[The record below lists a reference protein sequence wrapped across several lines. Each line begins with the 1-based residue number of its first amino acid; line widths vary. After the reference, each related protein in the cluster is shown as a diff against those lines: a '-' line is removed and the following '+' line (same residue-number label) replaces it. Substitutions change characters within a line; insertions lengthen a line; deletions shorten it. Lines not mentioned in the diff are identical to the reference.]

1 MVETKPPTPL
11 SRPNRLLMGMIDAE
25 AVPDVDDRERDDN
38 REKHMKFETRKEVF
52 I

>member
-1 MVETKPPTPL
+1 MTPKSPTPL

-25 AVPDVDDRERDDN
+25 PVPDVDDGELDDDFERHV
-38 REKHMKFETRKEVF
+38 EFETRKEVF